1 MSDMKAWET
10 ERMYQT
16 RREAEHP
23 TEEDIENE
31 EIERQIEYV
40 EECQRGENGDLAQ
53 DYSSLYG
60 TMHNFH
66 IYERMQK

>member
-16 RREAEHP
+16 RREAEYP

-40 EECQRGENGDLAQ
+40 EECQRLILINLSIVIVNYHLEVLV
-53 DYSSLYG
+53 
-60 TMHNFH
+60 
-66 IYERMQK
+66 I